1 MMVPGERYREMKHT
15 LLRSLLLQIC
25 LHSMTTSFSVIHAL
39 FQVWETVLDK
49 WLPKHYSE
57 QFRITIF
64 SAKPEMGHSVF
75 SSPISMRV
83 IFSSIKTGILHV
95 SSTMS
100 GFVRYLP
107 KCFPFRIGLRDAPSM
122 ESRTRSFVSLK

>member
-1 MMVPGERYREMKHT
+1 MMAPRERYREMRHT

-25 LHSMTTSFSVIHAL
+25 LHSMTTSFSAIHAL

-49 WLPKHYSE
+49 WLRKHCSE

-64 SAKPEMGHSVF
+64 GAKPVMGRSVF
-75 SSPISMRV
+75 SLPISMRV
-83 IFSSIKTGILHV
+83 TFSLIKTGTSHV

-122 ESRTRSFVSLK
+122 E